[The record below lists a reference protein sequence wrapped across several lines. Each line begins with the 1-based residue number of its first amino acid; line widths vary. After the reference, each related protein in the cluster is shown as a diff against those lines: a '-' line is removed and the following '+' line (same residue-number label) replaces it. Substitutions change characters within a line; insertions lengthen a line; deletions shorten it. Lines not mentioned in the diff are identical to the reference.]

1 MEGWGSAG
9 EHLAGTLVRLTSLTH
24 HSSRTSISRFLLR
37 QTIPFQISLKYV
49 FIYIRRLQDLPDG
62 S

>member
-9 EHLAGTLVRLTSLTH
+9 ELLAGTLVRLTSLTH
-24 HSSRTSISRFLLR
+24 HSSRTSISRSLLR

-49 FIYIRRLQDLPDG
+49 FAYICKVQNLSDG